1 MIKVKIKRKQD
12 NWNPK
17 KVWLIKHYS
26 DGHYAVNQEVDGKVL
41 YKRYQRMTRKQI
53 KSVFQVKENER

>member
-1 MIKVKIKRKQD
+1 MKVKIRRKQD
-12 NWNPK
+12 NRNPK
-17 KVWLIKHYS
+17 KVWLIKHYD

-53 KSVFQVKENER
+53 KSVFQIKENER

>member
-41 YKRYQRMTRKQI
+41 YKRYQRMTRNRLNLC
-53 KSVFQVKENER
+53 FR

>member
-1 MIKVKIKRKQD
+1 MKGKIRRKQD

-17 KVWLIKHYS
+17 KVWLIKHYG